1 MNRAMTGAGTRGLT
15 LIELVAALAIFA
27 LVAVMGVQTLGGMIR
42 ARDRTGD
49 AAADAAALARGLV
62 LLRSDL
68 KAAADLPF
76 WPPDAPEPE
85 PPLLD
90 LSAEA
95 GRFALS
101 TEARAVLPGTQAAG
115 TERVIWRHDRQ
126 GERLMRTA
134 WPVLRPASD
143 AARAPETVIFEDVAG
158 LRLRSYAG
166 PEEGWVGGWGRD
178 PELARP
184 GLPRAVEVIVT
195 SGRYGALRVLVAL
208 P

>member
-1 MNRAMTGAGTRGLT
+1 MSRAMADAGTRGLT

-27 LVAVMGVQTLGGMIR
+27 LVAVMGLQTLSGMMR

-49 AAADAAALARGLV
+49 AAAEAAALARALV

-76 WPPDAPEPE
+76 WPPDALEPE

-90 LSAEA
+90 LSAEE

-101 TEARAVLPGTQAAG
+101 TEARAVLPGAQSAG
-115 TERVIWRHDRQ
+115 TERVIWRLDRQ
-126 GERLMRTA
+126 GGRLLRSS
-134 WPVLRPASD
+134 WPVLNPASG
-143 AARAPETVIFEDVAG
+143 AARTRETVILEEVAG
-158 LRLRSYAG
+158 LRMRAYAG
-166 PEEGWVGGWGRD
+166 PEEGWIGGWGQSPD
-178 PELARP
+178 VLQSD
-184 GLPRAVEVIVT
+184 LPRAMEIVVQ
-195 SGRYGALRVLVAL
+195 SERYGALRVLVAM